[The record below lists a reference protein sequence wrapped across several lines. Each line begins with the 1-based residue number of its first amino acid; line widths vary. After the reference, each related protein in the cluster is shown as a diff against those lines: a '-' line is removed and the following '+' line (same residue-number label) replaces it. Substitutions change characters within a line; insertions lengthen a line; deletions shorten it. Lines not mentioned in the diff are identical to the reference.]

1 MPYKAKGKC
10 VYRKDTGKKVGCTK
24 GSVKKYLAAL
34 HANVK
39 DVNESEDSLNWADNI
54 NIMLGFDDLEV
65 GNLVKLKD
73 YDNNVWQV
81 TEIYMT
87 NPAMTGKPSEK
98 RIKFKSL
105 SKNSYLELWKSPL
118 NSSEYF
124 ELMSDRFNIMKESE
138 DDLNWA
144 DDANLTPIKDD
155 EERYKLIFDTL
166 SKIKYKNY
174 SVYQDKFDGVVYW
187 NGLPGGYTGMATPE
201 WENPFEVPIDVMW
214 NQGNDYDNV
223 GIIKTPKFKYVE
235 ELVEWY
241 SKDYFEKV
249 SKTLEN
255 FIEFGD
261 TPGIIESHINE
272 SEFDWLETPELPEDN
287 DFISSV
293 KYALEGSPY
302 ELIEKGNL
310 FDSKFTMVVLH
321 KKVSQLGN
329 STGDSLVIKKR
340 ENFTPKNVKFEFDN
354 VFNNLKNQEKLLGP
368 GGISHNPRTF
378 PDLFSKIEKLRTLYF
393 GAYELIKDLLPKD
406 GINESEEQFDWV
418 DFGDTDKINE
428 FYQKVRELLQDTDYE
443 IREHL
448 TNDKQNIIFKI
459 YFRDQIVDAWSEK
472 FFKPEIVEEDLYS
485 QYEHFE
491 EGDMDSEII
500 TNLYKLLRPAWTKD
514 INESEFNKKITP
526 SSEVIKDVCQKEKFC
541 KAQGPI
547 TFGQLKYLIE
557 SSKNKRLFY
566 NITEG
571 GYKALIRL
579 LPWFIP
585 QIAIAG
591 FFGSSLR
598 AFNKIIKPTIEETSN
613 YKTWWGKVVL
623 KVMQLSEGDLPKYD
637 PISKIFFV
645 SDGLLHMMDEKVKL
659 KFTKYISD
667 LAASM
672 PENEPVPEF
681 FVENELRKFLN
692 EKFLL
697 NPPLGPK
704 TMNESEDFGDLN
716 WADEINPLDFSYQGK
731 EFFFDIREINREE
744 LGKLYN
750 LLLPHMNKTGK
761 FINHMGEEIS
771 WNNNTTCFQNLIST
785 SSRGTITSIS
795 LHCGI
800 NDNDYLP
807 LEGAICCLSG
817 TYENEPDKSNI
828 IYINAKDLFDYT
840 INESEWFEDVANE
853 PIVLKTED
861 LEIGDIVTSTCFK
874 EEEFV
879 VTGKGTS
886 VKLLHEP
893 THWVTLRRN
902 TKTDMGGVFLEH
914 DTEMGRNCRFTLV
927 HRENLIEESEE
938 NDDLFWADEMLKSY
952 DDSIDITGDSE
963 QLSNLKPG
971 DFLKITGYQDNLDI
985 DNDCKIVDFGVKS
998 GRSPKYLVKFKKE
1011 IRTDDGSDVTHCGPY
1026 DRETGG
1032 RIEKDCDCRR
1042 ATPDDEPH
1050 SSDTVGKCWFVD
1062 LNHMDKVLWYPN
1074 RHGLVENKKIEKPL
1088 LIEGRYDT
1096 ITRKVVKDIINFV
1109 TSKRKGSFS
1118 LPYDMTDE
1126 FEYEQE
1132 GLSFSIDLDI
1142 KKNRGVKDFYLDAAV
1157 SDDKDENVIM
1167 VALFFGPDFSP
1178 KSYEKLFYRLQE
1190 VMRHEIEHLTQ
1201 GGPNRI
1207 PDRPI
1212 YYGSTSDLKTVY
1224 GHHKNKIEV
1233 PALVHGF
1240 YRRAKIEKRP
1250 LDEIMIEDLDADI
1263 QKGFLSKKQAE
1274 NLLTI
1279 WLDYAKKNIPAAIYS
1294 KD

>member
-10 VYRKDTGKKVGCTK
+10 VYRKDTEKKVGCTK

-81 TEIYMT
+81 TDIYMT

-98 RIKFKSL
+98 RIKFKSS

-223 GIIKTPKFKYVE
+223 GIIKTPEFRYVE
-235 ELVEWY
+235 ELVDWY

-321 KKVSQLGN
+321 KKISQLGN

-406 GINESEEQFDWV
+406 G
-418 DFGDTDKINE
+418 
-428 FYQKVRELLQDTDYE
+428 L
-443 IREHL
+443 
-448 TNDKQNIIFKI
+448 
-459 YFRDQIVDAWSEK
+459 
-472 FFKPEIVEEDLYS
+472 
-485 QYEHFE
+485 
-491 EGDMDSEII
+491 
-500 TNLYKLLRPAWTKD
+500 
-514 INESEFNKKITP
+514 
-526 SSEVIKDVCQKEKFC
+526 
-541 KAQGPI
+541 
-547 TFGQLKYLIE
+547 
-557 SSKNKRLFY
+557 
-566 NITEG
+566 
-571 GYKALIRL
+571 
-579 LPWFIP
+579 
-585 QIAIAG
+585 
-591 FFGSSLR
+591 
-598 AFNKIIKPTIEETSN
+598 
-613 YKTWWGKVVL
+613 
-623 KVMQLSEGDLPKYD
+623 
-637 PISKIFFV
+637 
-645 SDGLLHMMDEKVKL
+645 
-659 KFTKYISD
+659 
-667 LAASM
+667 
-672 PENEPVPEF
+672 
-681 FVENELRKFLN
+681 
-692 EKFLL
+692 
-697 NPPLGPK
+697 
-704 TMNESEDFGDLN
+704 NESEDFGDLN

-731 EFFFDIREINREE
+731 EFFFDIRELNREE

-750 LLLPHMNKTGK
+750 LLLPYMNKTGK

-771 WNNNTTCFQNLIST
+771 WHNNTTCFQNLIST

-853 PIVLKTED
+853 PIILKTEE
-861 LEIGDIVTSTCFK
+861 LEVGDVVIPTCFK
-874 EEEFV
+874 EEEFI

-893 THWVTLRRN
+893 THWVTLKRN

-1050 SSDTVGKCWFVD
+1050 SSNTVGKCWFVD

-1250 LDEIMIEDLDADI
+1250 LDEIMIDDLDADI
-1263 QKGFLSKKQAE
+1263 QKGLLSKKQAE

-1279 WLDYAKKNIPAAIYS
+1279 WLGYAKKNLPAARYS
-1294 KD
+1294 K

>member
-1 MPYKAKGKC
+1 MKI
-10 VYRKDTGKKVGCTK
+10 
-24 GSVKKYLAAL
+24 L
-34 HANVK
+34 
-39 DVNESEDSLNWADNI
+39 NEN
-54 NIMLGFDDLEV
+54 F
-65 GNLVKLKD
+65 
-73 YDNNVWQV
+73 
-81 TEIYMT
+81 
-87 NPAMTGKPSEK
+87 
-98 RIKFKSL
+98 
-105 SKNSYLELWKSPL
+105 
-118 NSSEYF
+118 
-124 ELMSDRFNIMKESE
+124 E

-201 WENPFEVPIDVMW
+201 WETPFEVPIDVMW

-249 SKTLEN
+249 SKALEN

-302 ELIEKGNL
+302 ELIEKGDL
-310 FDSKFTMVVLH
+310 VVLH
-321 KKVSQLGN
+321 KKFSQLGN

-354 VFNNLKNQEKLLGP
+354 VFNNLKNQEKILGP
-368 GGISHNPRTF
+368 GGISHNPVTF
-378 PDLFSKIEKLRTLYF
+378 PTLFSKIEKLRTLYF
-393 GAYELIKDLLPKD
+393 NAYQLIKVLLPKD
-406 GINESEEQFDWV
+406 GLNESE
-418 DFGDTDKINE
+418 GD
-428 FYQKVRELLQDTDYE
+428 
-443 IREHL
+443 
-448 TNDKQNIIFKI
+448 
-459 YFRDQIVDAWSEK
+459 
-472 FFKPEIVEEDLYS
+472 
-485 QYEHFE
+485 
-491 EGDMDSEII
+491 
-500 TNLYKLLRPAWTKD
+500 
-514 INESEFNKKITP
+514 KKIKP

-557 SSKNKRLFY
+557 SSKIKRLSY
-566 NITEG
+566 NISEG

-591 FFGSSLR
+591 FLGSSLR
-598 AFNKIIKPTIEETSN
+598 AFNKIIKPTIEETTN

-637 PISKIFFV
+637 PISKMFFI

-659 KFTKYISD
+659 KFTKYISE
-667 LAASM
+667 LASSM

-681 FVENELRKFLN
+681 FVENELRKYLN

-697 NPPLGPK
+697 DPPLGPK

-731 EFFFDIREINREE
+731 ELFFDIRELNREE

-750 LLLPHMNKTGK
+750 LLLPYMNKTGK

-785 SSRGTITSIS
+785 SSRGTIASIS

-807 LEGAICCLSG
+807 LEGAICCISG
-817 TYENEPDKSNI
+817 TYENELDKSNI
-828 IYINAKDLFDYT
+828 IYINAKDLFDYP
-840 INESEWFEDVANE
+840 IN
-853 PIVLKTED
+853 
-861 LEIGDIVTSTCFK
+861 
-874 EEEFV
+874 
-879 VTGKGTS
+879 
-886 VKLLHEP
+886 
-893 THWVTLRRN
+893 
-902 TKTDMGGVFLEH
+902 
-914 DTEMGRNCRFTLV
+914 
-927 HRENLIEESEE
+927 ESEE

-952 DDSIDITGDSE
+952 DDSIDITGDME

-971 DFLKITGYQDNLDI
+971 DFLKITGYQDSLDI
-985 DNDCKIVDFGVKS
+985 DNDCKIVDFGVKNGKS
-998 GRSPKYLVKFKKE
+998 LRYLVKFKKE
-1011 IRTDDGSDVTHCGPY
+1011 IRTDDNSDVTHCGPY

-1096 ITRKVVKDIINFV
+1096 ITRKVVKDIVKLITN
-1109 TSKRKGSFS
+1109 KPKGSFS
-1118 LPYDMTDE
+1118 LPYDITDE

-1132 GLSFSIDLDI
+1132 GLSFSVDLDI
-1142 KKNRGVKDFYLDAAV
+1142 KKTKKVEDFFVDAAV
-1157 SDDKDENVIM
+1157 SDDKDENVIL
-1167 VALFFGPDFSP
+1167 VSLFFGPNFTP
-1178 KSYEKLFYRLQE
+1178 KSYESLFFRLQE

-1212 YYGSTSDLKTVY
+1212 YYGSTSDLKTTY

-1240 YRRAKIEKRP
+1240 YRRAKLEKRP
-1250 LDEIMIEDLDADI
+1250 LDEVMIEDLDADI
-1263 QKGFLSKKQAE
+1263 QKGLLSKKQAE

-1279 WLDYAKKNIPAAIYS
+1279 WLGYAKKNLPSAIYS
-1294 KD
+1294 KE

>member
-39 DVNESEDSLNWADNI
+39 DVNESEDLNWADEAANEVPEI
-54 NIMLGFDDLEV
+54 RFDDLMV
-65 GNLVKLKD
+65 GDVISYAGSPEEKRRFPKGTPEARFNYEETLYHVLSFEDGTTWRNSYQEPEKYMICNLVRLD
-73 YDNNVWQV
+73 SN
-81 TEIYMT
+81 
-87 NPAMTGKPSEK
+87 TGNFLTVS
-98 RIKFKSL
+98 RQDIKFPRGLNKPIWSL
-105 SKNSYLELWKSPL
+105 IYRENVIDVLG
-118 NSSEYF
+118 
-124 ELMSDRFNIMKESE
+124 ESE
-138 DDLNWA
+138 EFNWL
-144 DDANLTPIKDD
+144 D
-155 EERYKLIFDTL
+155 
-166 SKIKYKNY
+166 
-174 SVYQDKFDGVVYW
+174 
-187 NGLPGGYTGMATPE
+187 
-201 WENPFEVPIDVMW
+201 
-214 NQGNDYDNV
+214 
-223 GIIKTPKFKYVE
+223 
-235 ELVEWY
+235 
-241 SKDYFEKV
+241 
-249 SKTLEN
+249 
-255 FIEFGD
+255 
-261 TPGIIESHINE
+261 
-272 SEFDWLETPELPEDN
+272 TPELPEDT
-287 DFISSV
+287 DFISLV
-293 KYALEGSPY
+293 RYALEGSPY

-310 FDSKFTMVVLH
+310 VVLH
-321 KKVSQLGN
+321 RKQSKLEN
-329 STGDSLVIKKR
+329 LTGDNLVIKKR
-340 ENFTPKNVKFEFDN
+340 EDFTPKNVKFEFDN
-354 VFNNLKNQEKLLGP
+354 VFNNLKNQEKILGP

-418 DFGDTDKINE
+418 DFGNTDKINE
-428 FYQKVRELLQDTDYE
+428 FYQKVRELLQGTDYE

-448 TNDKQNIIFKI
+448 TDDKQNIIFKI
-459 YFRDQIVDAWSEK
+459 YFKDQIVDAWSEK

-491 EGDMDSEII
+491 EVDMDSEII

-514 INESEFNKKITP
+514 INESEDDKKIKP

-557 SSKNKRLFY
+557 SSKNKKLFY
-566 NITEG
+566 SITEG

-672 PENEPVPEF
+672 PKNEPVPEF
-681 FVENELRKFLN
+681 FVENELRKYLN

-697 NPPLGPK
+697 DPPLGPK

-731 EFFFDIREINREE
+731 ELFFDIRELNPEE

-750 LLLPHMNKTGK
+750 LLLPYMNKTGK

-785 SSRGTITSIS
+785 SSRGTIKSIS

-807 LEGAICCLSG
+807 LEGAICCING
-817 TYENEPDKSNI
+817 TYKDEPDKTHI
-828 IYINAKDLFDYT
+828 IPINAKDLFDYP

-853 PIVLKTED
+853 PIILKTEE
-861 LEIGDIVTSTCFK
+861 LEVGDVVIPTCFK
-874 EEEFV
+874 EEEYI

-886 VKLLHEP
+886 VKLLDEP
-893 THWVTLRRN
+893 THWVTLKRN
-902 TKTDMGGVFLEH
+902 TKTDTGGVFLEH
-914 DTEMGRNCRFTLV
+914 DTEMGKNCRFTLV

-952 DDSIDITGDSE
+952 DDYIDITDNLE
-963 QLSNLKPG
+963 ELNNLKSG
-971 DFLKITGYQDNLDI
+971 TILKVTGWQDHLDI
-985 DNDCKIVDFGVKS
+985 DNYDCKIVDFSIKS
-998 GRSPKYLVKFKKE
+998 SKSSRYLVKFKNVLTT
-1011 IRTDDGSDVTHCGPY
+1011 TDYGDPTHCGPY
-1026 DRETGG
+1026 DRETGS
-1032 RIEKDCDCRR
+1032 RIEKDCDCKGNG
-1042 ATPDDEPH
+1042 
-1050 SSDTVGKCWFVD
+1050 VGKCWF
-1062 LNHMDKVLWYPN
+1062 LNLDSMDKVLLYPN
-1074 RHGLVENKKIEKPL
+1074 RVDLVENKKTKKPL
-1088 LIEGRYDT
+1088 LTEGRYDT
-1096 ITRKVVKDIINFV
+1096 ITRKVVKDIISFV
-1109 TSKRKGSFS
+1109 TSKRIGSFS

-1142 KKNRGVKDFYLDAAV
+1142 KKNRGVKDFHLDAAV

-1250 LDEIMIEDLDADI
+1250 LDEIMIDDLDADI
-1263 QKGFLSKKQAE
+1263 QKGLLSKKQAE

-1279 WLDYAKKNIPAAIYS
+1279 WLDYAKKNLPAARYS
-1294 KD
+1294 K

>member
-1 MPYKAKGKC
+1 MKI
-10 VYRKDTGKKVGCTK
+10 
-24 GSVKKYLAAL
+24 L
-34 HANVK
+34 
-39 DVNESEDSLNWADNI
+39 NEN
-54 NIMLGFDDLEV
+54 F
-65 GNLVKLKD
+65 
-73 YDNNVWQV
+73 
-81 TEIYMT
+81 
-87 NPAMTGKPSEK
+87 
-98 RIKFKSL
+98 
-105 SKNSYLELWKSPL
+105 
-118 NSSEYF
+118 
-124 ELMSDRFNIMKESE
+124 E

-155 EERYKLIFDTL
+155 EERYKLISDTL

-174 SVYQDKFDGVVYW
+174 SVYQDRFDGVVYW

-201 WENPFEVPIDVMW
+201 WETPFEVPIDVTW

-249 SKTLEN
+249 SKALEN

-261 TPGIIESHINE
+261 TFGIVESHIKESEDSLNWADEVVNE
-272 SEFDWLETPELPEDN
+272 APEIRFDDLMVGDIISYAGSPEEKRRFPKGTPEARFNYEETLYHVLSFEDGTTWRNSYKEPEKYMICNLVRLDSDTGNFLSVSRQDIKFPRALNKPIWSLIYRENVIDVLGESEEFDWLDTPELPEDT

-310 FDSKFTMVVLH
+310 VVLH

-329 STGDSLVIKKR
+329 SIGDSLVIKKR

-406 GINESEEQFDWV
+406 G
-418 DFGDTDKINE
+418 
-428 FYQKVRELLQDTDYE
+428 L
-443 IREHL
+443 
-448 TNDKQNIIFKI
+448 
-459 YFRDQIVDAWSEK
+459 
-472 FFKPEIVEEDLYS
+472 
-485 QYEHFE
+485 
-491 EGDMDSEII
+491 
-500 TNLYKLLRPAWTKD
+500 
-514 INESEFNKKITP
+514 
-526 SSEVIKDVCQKEKFC
+526 
-541 KAQGPI
+541 
-547 TFGQLKYLIE
+547 
-557 SSKNKRLFY
+557 
-566 NITEG
+566 
-571 GYKALIRL
+571 
-579 LPWFIP
+579 
-585 QIAIAG
+585 
-591 FFGSSLR
+591 
-598 AFNKIIKPTIEETSN
+598 
-613 YKTWWGKVVL
+613 
-623 KVMQLSEGDLPKYD
+623 
-637 PISKIFFV
+637 
-645 SDGLLHMMDEKVKL
+645 
-659 KFTKYISD
+659 
-667 LAASM
+667 
-672 PENEPVPEF
+672 
-681 FVENELRKFLN
+681 
-692 EKFLL
+692 
-697 NPPLGPK
+697 
-704 TMNESEDFGDLN
+704 NESEDFGDLN

-731 EFFFDIREINREE
+731 ELFFDIRELNREE

-750 LLLPHMNKTGK
+750 LLLPYMNKTGE

-807 LEGAICCLSG
+807 LEGAICCISG
-817 TYENEPDKSNI
+817 TYENEPDTSNI
-828 IYINAKDLFDYT
+828 IYINAKDLFDYP
-840 INESEWFEDVANE
+840 IN
-853 PIVLKTED
+853 
-861 LEIGDIVTSTCFK
+861 
-874 EEEFV
+874 
-879 VTGKGTS
+879 
-886 VKLLHEP
+886 
-893 THWVTLRRN
+893 
-902 TKTDMGGVFLEH
+902 
-914 DTEMGRNCRFTLV
+914 
-927 HRENLIEESEE
+927 ESEE

-952 DDSIDITGDSE
+952 DDSIDIKGDSE

-971 DFLKITGYQDNLDI
+971 DFLKITGYQDSLDI

-998 GRSPKYLVKFKKE
+998 GKSPRYLVKFKKE

-1042 ATPDDEPH
+1042 STPNNEPH
-1050 SSDTVGKCWFVD
+1050 SSSGTVGKCWFVD
-1062 LNHMDKVLWYPN
+1062 LNYMDKVLWYPN
-1074 RHGLVENKKIEKPL
+1074 RIDLVENKKTKKPL
-1088 LIEGRYDT
+1088 LTEGRYDA

-1132 GLSFSIDLDI
+1132 GLSFSVDLDI
-1142 KKNRGVKDFYLDAAV
+1142 IKTREVEDFYLDAAV
-1157 SDDKDENVIM
+1157 SDDKDENVIL
-1167 VALFFGPDFSP
+1167 VTLFFSPKFSP
-1178 KSYEKLFYRLQE
+1178 KSYEKLFYKLQE

-1207 PDRPI
+1207 HDRPI
-1212 YYGSTSDLKTVY
+1212 YYGSTSDLKTTY

-1240 YRRAKIEKRP
+1240 YRRAKLEKRP
-1250 LDEIMIEDLDADI
+1250 LDEVMIEDLDADI

-1274 NLLTI
+1274 NLLNM
-1279 WLDYAKKNIPAAIYS
+1279 WLDYAKKNLPSAIYS
-1294 KD
+1294 KE